1 MDVSEKA
8 LRCRE
13 KSTCVGDSG
22 SLYKA
27 LSAFCSSTA
36 ERCYTRINPFI
47 NLHVM
52 FLTHFKMNSYF
63 LINQNTIFV
72 SVVAK

>member
-1 MDVSEKA
+1 MDVSEKG
-8 LRCRE
+8 
-13 KSTCVGDSG
+13 VGK
-22 SLYKA
+22 KA
-27 LSAFCSSTA
+27 RVSVTQAVCIKLFDCSSTA